1 VDGIDTAG
9 IHMVEDTMMEVE
21 RVERE
26 HRGMVLVK
34 HRIDELIERGSFE
47 HGVWRGI
54 EEVTPSLHVE
64 SPIDHGIGE
73 SCLDGRGGG
82 CE

>member
-1 VDGIDTAG
+1 
-9 IHMVEDTMMEVE
+9 ME
-21 RVERE
+21 R
-26 HRGMVLVK
+26 RG
-34 HRIDELIERGSFE
+34 IDELIERGSFE

-73 SCLDGRGGG
+73 SCLDGRGGV
-82 CE
+82 